1 MYCFF
6 GTCLWL
12 IGVFNFEFS
21 SQTPLKGNLCDGWY
35 PFTHS
40 FYVTR
45 PDVIVA
51 EGESRT
57 LIGWWI
63 FVYYEYPIS
72 FLVSP
77 LLTAL
82 LHAQWRAIFSAFSF
96 CPWCLCR
103 LCSYVMWRHLPS
115 VVISITG
122 SIVVMWREQHPIVH
136 SEDFLFP
143 DARAAHSFIA
153 VCDVTRTQVL
163 TLGEECTI
171 LGKMSLYRIRLT
183 VMLCALVFT
192 FHVWYRDTFWLT
204 ICKIRSFLRPV
215 HTIWLVGSDSVGS

>member
-1 MYCFF
+1 MRNE
-6 GTCLWL
+6 GRHSLHTCL
-12 IGVFNFEFS
+12 
-21 SQTPLKGNLCDGWY
+21 C
-35 PFTHS
+35 
-40 FYVTR
+40 
-45 PDVIVA
+45 
-51 EGESRT
+51 
-57 LIGWWI
+57 
-63 FVYYEYPIS
+63 
-72 FLVSP
+72 
-77 LLTAL
+77 
-82 LHAQWRAIFSAFSF
+82 
-96 CPWCLCR
+96 C
-103 LCSYVMWRHLPS
+103 LCSYVMWRHLLS

-183 VMLCALVFT
+183 VMLCALVLT

-204 ICKIRSFLRPV
+204 ICKITSFLRPV
-215 HTIWLVGSDSVGS
+215 HTIRFSWILKTERVNTCKVSLP